1 MISSYGY
8 ANRANA
14 NSNISAAKFNAFI
27 INPLSDC

>member
-1 MISSYGY
+1 MAMPTGPT
-8 ANRANA
+8 A